1 MGFLA
6 GAAAFTR
13 YRITEPVPDTL
24 WAEVADRLKKNAFRE
39 IDDTADE
46 RSFGWVSFEDM
57 LDPAWRE
64 APPQKGAY
72 LAFSLRLDTR
82 RVPPAV
88 YKKHF
93 LLALREE
100 ERKAQEAGRKF
111 VSRERKKELR
121 EQVKLRLMV
130 RTLPIPAVFEAVWN
144 TQTGVIWLGSVT
156 PKLRSL
162 FEDHFTLTFNLH
174 LEPLTPTR
182 LALDVLGEAR
192 ARELDNL
199 EPTIFV

>member
-24 WAEVADRLKKNAFRE
+24 WAEVADRLKKNAFRD
-39 IDDTADE
+39 IDGTADE

-57 LDPAWRE
+57 LDPFWRE

-72 LAFSLRLDTR
+72 VAFALRLDTR

-121 EQVKLRLMV
+121 EQVKLKLMA
-130 RTLPIPAVFEAVWN
+130 RTLPIPATFEVVWN
-144 TQTGVIWLGSVT
+144 TQAGVIWLGSTT

-162 FEDHFTLTFNLH
+162 FEDHFTLSFNLH

-182 LALDVLGEAR
+182 LALDVLGDAR

-199 EPTIFV
+199 EPTVFV

>member
-24 WAEVADRLKKNAFRE
+24 WAEVADRLKNPKHAFQE
-39 IDDTADE
+39 IDDTAAE

-64 APPQKGAY
+64 ASPHKGSY
-72 LAFSLRLDTR
+72 LAFALRLDTR

-93 LLALREE
+93 LLALRDE

-111 VSRERKKELR
+111 VSQIGRASCRER
-121 EQVKLRLMV
+121 V
-130 RTLPIPAVFEAVWN
+130 
-144 TQTGVIWLGSVT
+144 
-156 PKLRSL
+156 
-162 FEDHFTLTFNLH
+162 
-174 LEPLTPTR
+174 
-182 LALDVLGEAR
+182 
-192 ARELDNL
+192 
-199 EPTIFV
+199 

>member
-1 MGFLA
+1 MGFIA

-13 YRITEPVPDTL
+13 YRITDPVPDSL
-24 WAEVADRLKKNAFRE
+24 WPEAPDRLKKHAFRE
-39 IDDTADE
+39 IDATAEE

-57 LDPAWRE
+57 LDADWRE
-64 APPQKGAY
+64 ASPHKGVY
-72 LAFSLRLDTR
+72 LAFALRLDTR

-100 ERKAQEAGRKF
+100 ERRAQESGRKF

-121 EQVKLRLMV
+121 EQVKLRLMA
-130 RTLPIPAVFEAVWN
+130 RTLPVPAVFEAVWN
-144 TQTGVIWLGSVT
+144 TGTGVVWLGSVQS
-156 PKLRSL
+156 KLRSL

-182 LALDVLGEAR
+182 QALDILGESR
-192 ARELDNL
+192 AKDLDAL
-199 EPTIFV
+199 EPAVFV

>member
-6 GAAAFTR
+6 GAAAVTR

-24 WAEVADRLKKNAFRE
+24 WAEAADRLKKHAFRE

-57 LDPAWRE
+57 LDAAWRE

-72 LAFSLRLDTR
+72 LAFALRLDTR

-93 LLALREE
+93 LLALRDE
-100 ERKAQEAGRKF
+100 ERKAREAGRKF

-121 EQVKLRLMV
+121 EQVKLRLMA

-144 TQTGVIWLGSVT
+144 TSAGVVWLGSTT

-199 EPTIFV
+199 EPAVFA